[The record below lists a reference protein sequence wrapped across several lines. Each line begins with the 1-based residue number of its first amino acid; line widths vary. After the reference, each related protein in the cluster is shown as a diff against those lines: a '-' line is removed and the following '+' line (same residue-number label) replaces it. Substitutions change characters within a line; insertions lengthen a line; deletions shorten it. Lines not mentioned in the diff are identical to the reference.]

1 MAVLPAF
8 APVTTGY
15 KLGFW
20 IRRNNL
26 NICLSGAKK
35 KYTNCVSLKQ
45 GLLFF
50 REKAANRVTKETTCP
65 KVQKQ
70 AYFSIYKLQM

>member
-26 NICLSGAKK
+26 NILLKRGS
-35 KYTNCVSLKQ
+35 KYTNCISLKQ

-50 REKAANRVTKETTCP
+50 RGKAANRVTKETTSP
-65 KVQKQ
+65 KIQKQ
-70 AYFSIYKLQM
+70 AYFSIYKLQI